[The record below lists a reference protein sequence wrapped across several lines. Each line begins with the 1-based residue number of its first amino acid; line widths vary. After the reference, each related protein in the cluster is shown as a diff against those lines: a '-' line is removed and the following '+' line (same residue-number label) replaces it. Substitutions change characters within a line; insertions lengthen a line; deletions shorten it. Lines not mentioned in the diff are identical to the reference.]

1 MTKKR
6 LMSRINE
13 MALFI
18 LILIFTASCI
28 PLKKQKGPEVII
40 TPLSDTVILRS
51 GSIIYAL
58 PQTIFTVKVEMERT
72 IGLPG
77 PYAKYAGELLGL
89 EDVIMDEEEFWSI
102 KRIMVDSHEEID
114 PSELYVIESNTLQQ
128 TNMLSLKKTGLILD
142 LNPELNPQAVSPLS
156 SKEVNINQ
164 FRSYDLG
171 SDEYYLVKTDTAYK
185 RVKAEGQFIRIPY
198 TVDKKTKLTTD
209 QLAERAAKRLMEL
222 REGKIMVLTGEANV
236 FPQDKAAI
244 NELNRMEKEY
254 TELFTG
260 KTISQIVTF
269 SYQFIPGRDLLGKT
283 TELFKF
289 SELTGPGNDTAQ
301 NGEPVTIELNPE
313 PKTKD
318 VAVII
323 REQQDPDAPKYDKLY
338 YRMPDVVNMKIRM
351 EDEILYN
358 SRKLVYQIG
367 EVMQLPANYLIG
379 K

>member
-1 MTKKR
+1 MT
-6 LMSRINE
+6 
-13 MALFI
+13 LFI
-18 LILIFTASCI
+18 LILLFTASCI
-28 PLKKQKGPEVII
+28 PLKKRTGPEVII
-40 TPLSDTVILRS
+40 TPLSDTVVLRA

-89 EDVIMDEEEFWSI
+89 EDVIMEEEEFWSI

-114 PSELYVIESNTLQQ
+114 PSEFYVIESNTLQQ
-128 TNMLSLKKTGLILD
+128 TNILALKKTGLILD
-142 LNPELNPQAVSPLS
+142 LNPEFNSQAVSTLN

-171 SDEYYLVKTDTAYK
+171 SDEYYLVKTDTAYR
-185 RVKAEGQFIRIPY
+185 RVKSEGQFIRIPY

-209 QLAERAAKRLMEL
+209 QLADRAAKRLMEL

-236 FPQDKAAI
+236 FPQDAAAI

-260 KTISQIVTF
+260 KTISQEVTY
-269 SYQFIPGRDLLGKT
+269 SYQFIPGKDLLGKT
-283 TELFKF
+283 AELFKF
-289 SELTGPGNDTAQ
+289 SELTGPGTDTAQ
-301 NGEPVTIELNPE
+301 NGTPVTIQLTPE

-318 VAVII
+318 VSFII
-323 REQQDPDAPKYDKLY
+323 REQQVPEAPKYDKLY

-358 SRKLVYQIG
+358 SRKLVYQLG